1 MRDPGCGWE
10 SRFVITDSRRRLW
23 LFVLLAA
30 AVLPYFIDLGGSSI
44 WDANE
49 AFYVETPREML
60 QRGDLIGPTFNY
72 QPRFNKPVLSY
83 WIVAVFYKLFGVSV
97 GVQRLPIAL
106 GAVTMIFAAFLLA
119 RAAASTEA
127 GLWAAAGLAVAP
139 RLVMFGR
146 RIFID
151 IYISTFMALTLTFFA
166 LSERYPERRRLFLLL
181 MYVSVGLG
189 VLTKGPVAAALPALV
204 FGIYLVV
211 HREVRRV
218 TEMMIPIGLVVVLA
232 IVVPWYAALYQRYG
246 WTYITSFIVGENIAR
261 YTEGVGVEQRR
272 GLLFYLPVVLSDS
285 FPWSLCLFGA
295 AGLWFADRTANR
307 PSTELRTVLSQAK
320 DREPPFGGAQ
330 DGPEPVEGPR
340 TAAEFRVQSLL
351 WLWMVVIVL
360 FFTFSAA
367 KQDLYI
373 FPIVPAVAALAG
385 VFIARRTSEAATPQ
399 PRTLRT
405 TAAVIGFLLAVAG
418 AGTFYIFETVGKV
431 YALHGAAFVG
441 GAAAVGGM
449 VALALALSNRARFAL
464 VIVLASL
471 VTLNWAFVIRV
482 LPSFERYKPVP
493 PISSAIKERFAEGDV
508 VAHYNVALPSMVYY
522 LGRHIEIL
530 FDRGKFVDLMRGPQR
545 VYAVLS
551 EGDYEQ
557 LSGELHGTCVLDRRP
572 TVNIK
577 LKAVLAREPLP
588 EVLLISNRCD
598 QSNELR

>member
-1 MRDPGCGWE
+1 ML
-10 SRFVITDSRRRLW
+10 SDSRRRVA
-23 LFVLLAA
+23 LFLLLAA

-49 AFYVETPREML
+49 AFYVETPREMIE
-60 QRGDLIGPTFNY
+60 RGDFISPTFNY
-72 QPRFNKPVLSY
+72 QPRLNKPVLSY
-83 WIVAVFYKLFGVSV
+83 WIVAGFYKAFGVSV
-97 GVQRLPIAL
+97 AVQRVPIAL
-106 GAVTMIFAAFLLA
+106 AALTLIITAFLLA
-119 RAAASTEA
+119 RAGGGVAA

-151 IYISTFMALTLTFFA
+151 IYISMFMALTLLFFA
-166 LSERYPERRRLFLLL
+166 LAERYPERRRLFLTL
-181 MYVSVGLG
+181 MYACIGFG

-204 FGIYLVV
+204 FGIYLLL
-211 HREVRRV
+211 HGEWKRI
-218 TEMMIPIGLVVVLA
+218 TTMMIPLGLVVVLA
-232 IVVPWYAALYQRYG
+232 IVVPWYAALYHRYG

-261 YTEGVGVEQRR
+261 YTEGLGVEQRR
-272 GLLFYLPVVLSDS
+272 GPWFYLPVVFSDS

-295 AGLWFADRTANR
+295 AGLWFADWRRRSALDPGFRIRT
-307 PSTELRTVLSQAK
+307 
-320 DREPPFGGAQ
+320 
-330 DGPEPVEGPR
+330 
-340 TAAEFRVQSLL
+340 LL
-351 WLWMVVIVL
+351 WLWILVIVV

-385 VFIARRTSEAATPQ
+385 SFIGRRNADGAPAR
-399 PRTLRT
+399 PRSLRA
-405 TAAVIGFLLAVAG
+405 TAALIGLLVAVAG

-441 GAAAVGGM
+441 AAAALGG
-449 VALALALSNRARFAL
+449 ALALALAIMNRAHVAL
-464 VIVLASL
+464 VVVLVSL

-493 PISSAIKERFAEGDV
+493 PISAAIKERLSEGDV

-530 FDRGKFVDLMRGPQR
+530 FEREKFLALMHGGQR

-551 EGDYEQ
+551 ASDYEQ
-557 LSGELHGTCVLDRRP
+557 LGPELPGTCVLDRRP

-577 LKAVLAREPLP
+577 LKAVLARDPLP
-588 EVLLISNRCD
+588 EVLLITNRCPT
-598 QSNELR
+598 SNSLR

>member
-1 MRDPGCGWE
+1 VSSDLK
-10 SRFVITDSRRRLW
+10 RRLA

-49 AFYVETPREML
+49 AFYVETPREMIE
-60 QRGDLIGPTFNY
+60 RGDFISPTFNY

-83 WIVAVFYKLFGVSV
+83 WIVAGFYKVLGVSV
-97 GVQRLPIAL
+97 AVQRIPIAL
-106 GAVTMIFAAFLLA
+106 AAVTLILTAFFLA
-119 RAAASTEA
+119 RASDGLEA
-127 GLWAAAGLAVAP
+127 GLWGAAGLAVVP

-151 IYISTFMALTLTFFA
+151 IYISMFMALTLLFFA
-166 LSERYPERRRLFLLL
+166 LAERYPERRRLFLLL
-181 MYVSVGLG
+181 MYASVGFG

-204 FGIYLVV
+204 FGIYLLV
-211 HREVRRV
+211 HGELKRV
-218 TEMMIPIGLVVVLA
+218 TRMMIPLGLVVVLA
-232 IVVPWYAALYQRYG
+232 IVVPWYAALYHRYG

-261 YTEGVGVEQRR
+261 YTEGLGVEQRR
-272 GLLFYLPVVLSDS
+272 GWLFYLPVVFSDS

-295 AGLWFADRTANR
+295 AGLWLADRRRAAG
-307 PSTELRTVLSQAK
+307 L
-320 DREPPFGGAQ
+320 
-330 DGPEPVEGPR
+330 DGPPDPG
-340 TAAEFRVQSLL
+340 FRVRTLL
-351 WLWMVVIVL
+351 WLWILVIVG

-385 VFIARRTSEAATPQ
+385 SFIARRNADRAPAR
-399 PRTLRT
+399 PRSLRA
-405 TAAVIGFLLAVAG
+405 TAALIGLLLAVAG

-441 GAAAVGGM
+441 AVAALGG
-449 VALALALSNRARFAL
+449 ALALSLAIARRAHFAL
-464 VIVLASL
+464 VIVLVSL

-493 PISSAIKERFAEGDV
+493 PISAAIKQRLGEGDV

-530 FDRGKFVDLMRGPQR
+530 FEREKFLALMRGERR

-551 EGDYEQ
+551 ASDYEQ
-557 LSGELHGTCVLDRRP
+557 LAPELPGTCVLDRRP

-577 LKAVLAREPLP
+577 LKAVLARDPLP
-588 EVLLISNRCD
+588 EVLLITNRCT
-598 QSNELR
+598 QSGGPR

>member
-1 MRDPGCGWE
+1 
-10 SRFVITDSRRRLW
+10 
-23 LFVLLAA
+23 VLLAA

-83 WIVAVFYKLFGVSV
+83 WIVAIFYKLIGVSV
-97 GVQRLPIAL
+97 GVQRIPIAL
-106 GAVTMIFAAFLLA
+106 GAVTMILAALLLA
-119 RAAASTEA
+119 RAAGNLEA
-127 GLWAAAGLAVAP
+127 GLWAAAGLAVTP

-151 IYISTFMALTLTFFA
+151 IYISMFMALTLTFFA
-166 LSERYPERRRLFLLL
+166 LAERYPHRRRLFLLL
-181 MYVSVGLG
+181 MYASVGLG

-204 FGIYLVV
+204 FGIYLLL

-218 TEMMIPIGLVVVLA
+218 TEMMIPAGLVIVLA
-232 IVVPWYAALYQRYG
+232 IVVPWYAALYHRYG

-261 YTEGVGVEQRR
+261 YTEGLGVEQRR
-272 GLLFYLPVVLSDS
+272 GPWFYLPVVFSDS

-295 AGLWFADRTANR
+295 AGMWFVDRAALRRAGSADGLDPTFRIRT
-307 PSTELRTVLSQAK
+307 
-320 DREPPFGGAQ
+320 
-330 DGPEPVEGPR
+330 
-340 TAAEFRVQSLL
+340 LL
-351 WLWMVVIVL
+351 WLWILIIVI

-385 VFIARRTSEAATPQ
+385 ILIARRNAQGAAVW
-399 PRTLRT
+399 PRTLRI
-405 TAAVIGFLLAVAG
+405 TAAAIGLLLAVAG

-441 GAAAVGGM
+441 LVAALGGA
-449 VALALALSNRARFAL
+449 VALGLALFNRARFAL
-464 VIVLASL
+464 VVVLVSL

-493 PISSAIKERFAEGDV
+493 PISSAIKERFNEGDV

-530 FDRGKFVDLMRGPQR
+530 FDRGKFVDLMRGPRR

-551 EGDYEQ
+551 ASDYEQ
-557 LSGELHGTCVLDRRP
+557 LARDLPGTCVLDRRP

-577 LKAVLAREPLP
+577 LKAVLARDPLP
-588 EVLLISNRCD
+588 EVLLITNRCT
-598 QSNELR
+598 QSSSLR

>member
-1 MRDPGCGWE
+1 MI
-10 SRFVITDSRRRLW
+10 SDSKRLVA

-30 AVLPYFIDLGGSSI
+30 AILPYLIDLGGSSI

-60 QRGDLIGPTFNY
+60 QRGDYISPTFND
-72 QPRFNKPVLSY
+72 QPRLNKPVLSY
-83 WIVAVFYKLFGVSV
+83 WIVAGFYKVFDVSV

-106 GAVTMIFAAFLLA
+106 GALTMVAAALLLA
-119 RAAASTEA
+119 WAAGNLEA

-151 IYISTFMALTLTFFA
+151 IYISMFMALTLLFFA
-166 LSERYPERRRLFLLL
+166 LAERYPERRRLFLLL
-181 MYVSVGLG
+181 MYACVGLG
-189 VLTKGPVAAALPALV
+189 VLTKGPVAAVLPALV
-204 FGIYLVV
+204 FGIYLLV
-211 HREVRRV
+211 HRELKRI
-218 TEMMIPIGLVVVLA
+218 TEMMIPIGLVIVLA

-261 YTEGVGVEQRR
+261 YTEGLGVEQRR
-272 GLLFYLPVVLSDS
+272 GLSFYLPVVFSDS

-295 AGLWFADRTANR
+295 AGLWLADWRT
-307 PSTELRTVLSQAK
+307 LRRSGTASN
-320 DREPPFGGAQ
+320 DRGFRI
-330 DGPEPVEGPR
+330 R
-340 TAAEFRVQSLL
+340 TLL
-351 WLWMVVIVL
+351 WLWILVIVI

-385 VFIARRTSEAATPQ
+385 LVIARRDAGVSAPR
-399 PRTLRT
+399 PRTLSA
-405 TAAVIGFLLAVAG
+405 TAAVIGLLLAVAG
-418 AGTFYIFETVGKV
+418 AGTFYIFETLGKV

-441 GAAAVGGM
+441 GAAAVGGT
-449 VALALALSNRARFAL
+449 LALGFALFNRARLAL
-464 VIVLASL
+464 VMVLVSL
-471 VTLNWAFVIRV
+471 VTLNWVFVIVV

-493 PISSAIKERFAEGDV
+493 PLTAAIQSRFADGDV

-530 FDRGKFVDLMRGPQR
+530 FEREKFLKLLQGDRR
-545 VYAVLS
+545 VFAVLS
-551 EGDYEQ
+551 AGDYDEIARDA
-557 LSGELHGTCVLDRRP
+557 GIPTCVLDRRP

-577 LKAVLAREPLP
+577 LKAVLARDPLP
-588 EVLLISNRCD
+588 EVLLITNRCT
-598 QSNELR
+598 QSSSIR

>member
-1 MRDPGCGWE
+1 MRDVGSGMRDPGSDDSGFVI
-10 SRFVITDSRRRLW
+10 SRFTDSRIRDSRLVISDSKRRLA

-83 WIVAVFYKLFGVSV
+83 WIVALFYKLFGVSV
-97 GVQRLPIAL
+97 GVQRIPIAL
-106 GAVTMIFAAFLLA
+106 GAVMMILAAFLLG
-119 RAAASTEA
+119 RAAANLEA
-127 GLWAAAGLAVAP
+127 GVWAAAGLAVAP

-151 IYISTFMALTLTFFA
+151 IYISMFMALTLTFFA
-166 LSERYPERRRLFLLL
+166 LAERYPRRRRLFLLL

-204 FGIYLVV
+204 FGIYLLV
-211 HREVRRV
+211 HGEVKRV
-218 TEMMIPIGLVVVLA
+218 TQMMIPAGLLVVLA
-232 IVVPWYAALYQRYG
+232 IVVPWYAALYHRYG

-272 GLLFYLPVVLSDS
+272 GLLFYLPVVFSDS

-295 AGLWFADRTANR
+295 AGLWIADYRRRPALYGPAEDEPAFRIRT
-307 PSTELRTVLSQAK
+307 
-320 DREPPFGGAQ
+320 
-330 DGPEPVEGPR
+330 
-340 TAAEFRVQSLL
+340 LL
-351 WLWMVVIVL
+351 WLWIVVIVT

-385 VFIARRTSEAATPQ
+385 VFIARRSAQAATPQ
-399 PRTLRT
+399 PRTLRA
-405 TAAVIGFLLAVAG
+405 TAAAIGLLLAVAG

-441 GAAAVGGM
+441 LVAALGGA
-449 VALALALSNRARFAL
+449 VALGLALFNRARFAL
-464 VIVLASL
+464 VVVLVSL

-493 PISSAIKERFAEGDV
+493 PISSAIKERFNEGDV

-530 FDRGKFVDLMRGPQR
+530 FDRGKFLDLMRGPRR

-551 EGDYEQ
+551 ASDYEQ
-557 LSGELHGTCVLDRRP
+557 IALDLPGTCVLDRRP

-577 LKAVLAREPLP
+577 LKAVLARDPLP
-588 EVLLISNRCD
+588 EVLLITNRCT
-598 QSNELR
+598 QSSSLR